1 LGINIL
7 VVLEVRYTMRG
18 FADPIRKGYIL
29 AEKTPSDRKDPGA
42 KNGTALSL
50 LTSRRSKF
58 DDKWKSWSVC
68 SHLSHPGSLLD
79 YYMGSG
85 SITILLGK
93 CLCQRCHEMIVSKS
107 DLTEVMSDSKHM
119 TDRGFQ
125 KDFIEP
131 LIKSNREF
139 VKSRNQ
145 VSWNEQSQGYWICCP
160 DVSRESQ
167 LEQLY
172 GGCSPLFL
180 FEGYVGC
187 NDCMEVIPSTSTYL
201 QMVLDCEAMTD
212 LQFQQRIIETLYPI
226 NRAVLE
232 AVGHYKR

>member
-1 LGINIL
+1 
-7 VVLEVRYTMRG
+7 VLEAGYTMAG
-18 FADPIRKGYIL
+18 FAGPIRKGHL
-29 AEKTPSDRKDPGA
+29 LSEKNPPCRKGAGA
-42 KNGTALSL
+42 KNGTALRL
-50 LTSRRSKF
+50 LPSRRSRL
-58 DDKWKSWSVC
+58 DDRRKSWSVC
-68 SHLSHPGSLLD
+68 SHLSHPDSLLD

-107 DLTEVMSDSKHM
+107 DLTEVMSDCEHM
-119 TDRGFQ
+119 TDQGFQ
-125 KDFIEP
+125 KGFIEP
-131 LIKSNREF
+131 LIESNREF
-139 VKSRNQ
+139 IQSRNR
-145 VSWNEQSQGYWICCP
+145 VSWDEQSQGYWICCP

-226 NRAVLE
+226 NRKIVE
-232 AVGHYKR
+232 AVRHYSR